1 MNRID
6 SHPTPTMVEIKF
18 QSIDGTEYAHESI
31 RATSNLMEYN
41 EDNSVNPLKLL
52 SATDES
58 ESYLKVS
65 KTDVSNEISLGLDDK
80 KNLFQCPTA
89 EVIII
94 DK

>member
-1 MNRID
+1 
-6 SHPTPTMVEIKF
+6 
-18 QSIDGTEYAHESI
+18 
-31 RATSNLMEYN
+31 MEYN

-80 KNLFQCPTA
+80 KNLFQCPKA